1 MRCSTACSFHKPIY
15 HTRHDLVM
23 DRVRAA
29 NTAAFAV
36 SSVVTGV
43 AVGAFVWALLFVID
57 LGISSIWDRVPVYLG
72 EFYPLIMCTVGGAVI
87 GFFVKRC
94 GPYPESLQTV
104 LGKVKAD
111 GRYGYDKIGRM
122 SVGAALPL
130 IFGGSVGPEAGLT
143 GAVAA
148 LSTWAGDRLRRFGRG
163 FGQLSRV
170 GTYAALSAI
179 FTAPLYG
186 LAGAVDGDGECDPY
200 ASKWVRWAIYA
211 AAVGGAFGAFLLLTR
226 MFGGGLSLP
235 RYTDI
240 SFGKEELIWAVPLIL
255 VGAVAG
261 WLFRIFDA
269 VFSRIS
275 ELAGDR
281 PVSKAVTAGVILGL
295 CGMALP
301 FVMFS
306 GEVQADELNAT
317 WAALSAAVLVA
328 TGFVKIAATALCVN
342 MGWRG
347 GHFFP
352 TVFAGI
358 SIGYGMASVLG
369 IDPVFCVCAVTAAV
383 VGGVVRRPLMAVLL
397 LFLCF
402 PLHSVVLLAAAA
414 FVGSK
419 VPLPGSV
426 KGAGQETSE

>member
-1 MRCSTACSFHKPIY
+1 M
-15 HTRHDLVM
+15 
-23 DRVRAA
+23 
-29 NTAAFAV
+29 
-36 SSVVTGV
+36 
-43 AVGAFVWALLFVID
+43 
-57 LGISSIWDRVPVYLG
+57 GI
-72 EFYPLIMCTVGGAVI
+72 
-87 GFFVKRC
+87 
-94 GPYPESLQTV
+94 
-104 LGKVKAD
+104 KVKAIE
-111 GRYGYDKIGRM
+111 RN
-122 SVGAALPL
+122 
-130 IFGGSVGPEAGLT
+130 
-143 GAVAA
+143 VAFEK
-148 LSTWAGDRLRRFGRG
+148 GK
-163 FGQLSRV
+163 Q
-170 GTYAALSAI
+170 
-179 FTAPLYG
+179 
-186 LAGAVDGDGECDPY
+186 
-200 ASKWVRWAIYA
+200 KWAIYA

-281 PVSKAVTAGVILGL
+281 PVAKAVTAGVILGL

-402 PLHSVVLLAAAA
+402 PLHSVKADTQSTPANSNAMILFALIFPPNVCAYAHICSYIIVL
-414 FVGSK
+414 FRS
-419 VPLPGSV
+419 
-426 KGAGQETSE
+426 AGNAYL

>member
-1 MRCSTACSFHKPIY
+1 
-15 HTRHDLVM
+15 
-23 DRVRAA
+23 
-29 NTAAFAV
+29 
-36 SSVVTGV
+36 
-43 AVGAFVWALLFVID
+43 
-57 LGISSIWDRVPVYLG
+57 
-72 EFYPLIMCTVGGAVI
+72 
-87 GFFVKRC
+87 
-94 GPYPESLQTV
+94 
-104 LGKVKAD
+104 
-111 GRYGYDKIGRM
+111 
-122 SVGAALPL
+122 
-130 IFGGSVGPEAGLT
+130 
-143 GAVAA
+143 
-148 LSTWAGDRLRRFGRG
+148 
-163 FGQLSRV
+163 
-170 GTYAALSAI
+170 
-179 FTAPLYG
+179 
-186 LAGAVDGDGECDPY
+186 
-200 ASKWVRWAIYA
+200 
-211 AAVGGAFGAFLLLTR
+211 
-226 MFGGGLSLP
+226 
-235 RYTDI
+235 
-240 SFGKEELIWAVPLIL
+240 
-255 VGAVAG
+255 
-261 WLFRIFDA
+261 
-269 VFSRIS
+269 
-275 ELAGDR
+275 
-281 PVSKAVTAGVILGL
+281 
-295 CGMALP
+295 MALP